1 MIYLGQTDDF
11 ASQYGWVN
19 LDELSEEEFEKERQ
33 AYFDELNQDYS
44 YGQEAYEKLMQLE
57 EISRYLIECGVPQ
70 SRIIEAVRHSPHL
83 DDLYITKDY
92 RNNGNT
98 EAFKRYESKNT
109 LIHIGNDEN
118 KQYIFSL
125 STYYGLTEIHDF
137 DENFNN
143 NHKTWL
149 TTKFLGIND
158 EHRYIFSYQ
167 YSLFKGYSNN
177 YYAVYVQYEGTDNNN
192 KDYSI
197 SYTITNFKFSSF
209 GSYEKL
215 TKEFFDNYDNR
226 IVSAFVMTQYSKL
239 VVFFLKSGPACYHLR
254 TQNR

>member
-1 MIYLGQTDDF
+1 MVLIFKYIQLILFIFLFNVHIFNCQSCSSTSKIEDGSSCFNEIIRFGDGFRAGQFTVRQDGILFIEYSSGGDRLFYSLKQNGRGSFSNDSSIYILKD
-11 ASQYGWVN
+11 
-19 LDELSEEEFEKERQ
+19 
-33 AYFDELNQDYS
+33 
-44 YGQEAYEKLMQLE
+44 
-57 EISRYLIECGVPQ
+57 
-70 SRIIEAVRHSPHL
+70 
-83 DDLYITKDY
+83 ITKDY

-177 YYAVYVQYEGTDNNN
+177 YYAVYVQY
-192 KDYSI
+192 
-197 SYTITNFKFSSF
+197 
-209 GSYEKL
+209 
-215 TKEFFDNYDNR
+215 
-226 IVSAFVMTQYSKL
+226 
-239 VVFFLKSGPACYHLR
+239 
-254 TQNR
+254 